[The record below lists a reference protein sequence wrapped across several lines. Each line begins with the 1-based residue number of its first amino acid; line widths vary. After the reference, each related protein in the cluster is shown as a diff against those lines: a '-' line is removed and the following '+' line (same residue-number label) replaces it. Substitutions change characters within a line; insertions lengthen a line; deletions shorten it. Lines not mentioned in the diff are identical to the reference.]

1 MNETP
6 IMGFIG
12 AGRMAAALARGFVD
26 SGWLGPG
33 EPIASDPGFPG
44 PGRKAFGQA
53 VGCETTDSNADVL
66 AKAKVIF
73 LAFKPHQ
80 LDEAT
85 ETVRDQFDGTIL

>member
-6 IMGFIG
+6 IIGFIG

-26 SGWLGPG
+26 SGLVAP
-33 EPIASDPGFPG
+33 ENLIASDPVPA
-44 PGRKAFGQA
+44 GRKAFGQA

-73 LAFKPHQ
+73 WHSSRINSTRQ
-80 LDEAT
+80 WRRCAT
-85 ETVRDQFDGTIL
+85 SLTGAIS